1 MLYDLSGWP
10 ARNYKLGRVVL
21 IVAVVLSLGAC
32 ALFHPMTRDQRLAN
46 RIVGSW
52 IVAGDSSDYRPVP
65 MHERFYKDGTYRIF
79 WFSDATCTT
88 VIGETHLRWKIE
100 GGVLTSRITDA
111 TSPSF
116 GRAGDVIRS
125 RILSLTGDRMVFRSL
140 DDGTTYSRERSTR
153 CLAPR
158 LIKV

>member
-1 MLYDLSGWP
+1 MRRAVL
-10 ARNYKLGRVVL
+10 VVTATL
-21 IVAVVLSLGAC
+21 ALGAC
-32 ALFHPMTRDQRLAN
+32 VLFQTLTHDQRLAN

-52 IVAGDSSDYRPVP
+52 IVAGDSSDYRLIP

-100 GGVLTSRITDA
+100 NGVLTSRITDV

-116 GRAGDVIRS
+116 GHVGDVIRS
-125 RILSLTGDRMVFRSL
+125 QILSLTGNRMVLRSL
-140 DDGTTYSRERSTR
+140 DDGTTYSRERSTQ